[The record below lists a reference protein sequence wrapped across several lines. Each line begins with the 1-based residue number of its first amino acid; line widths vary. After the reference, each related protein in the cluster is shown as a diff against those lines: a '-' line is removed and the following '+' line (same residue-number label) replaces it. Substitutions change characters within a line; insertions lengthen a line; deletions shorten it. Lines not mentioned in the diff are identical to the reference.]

1 MVYLEVY
8 DSTFRYLEK
17 IGIVDDVTN
26 SSLLVLEP
34 VMEHFTHGQNKERRE
49 KTFNEFIIENAL
61 FNYLHEGRL
70 LIDFLSGAFYSSL
83 GDGEKKE
90 FMLIKNSTRRS
101 LKFIRSE
108 KTGEKDLKGLDLRE
122 FHFVDADSNEAFTV
136 ISSSELGFKNGNV
149 NARLIE
155 NPNHPGKYSFIGLIA
170 SDDLFSGI
178 SEFSK
183 LSQMLADLE
192 SAKEESKQLLQYS
205 REHGLQEIA
214 EYKSKGKFQVQDRK
228 IMEINRRFIE
238 RHGMGF
244 DEFLEDFF
252 GLANDREKFIAMAE
266 DYLAGCDGFMQAVY
280 DTSYIFGIDLLDEKE
295 LISAYLSLVKR
306 DLPGFEKSFLA
317 LQEAEKKEH
326 RELKGLD
333 MAFTRENIMERQR
346 EFMKENFAP
355 ADQKGYEEYSRK
367 TRGMAADEIVSFLRE
382 TAACLEK
389 SRGKVEDAEIDLT
402 LIRALM
408 REPNSLQF
416 AADIRVKETD
426 GGPDA
431 DEFYDY
437 TEASDSVRE
446 KYVFLAAAYHACK
459 GDIGKAA
466 TLIQKNR
473 LPTSECFE
481 EMFIIGKILSFSENS
496 SYKKYFSRAK
506 HIDRERYRV
515 ELAKFLEEKEH
526 DACTDPL

>member
-183 LSQMLADLE
+183 LSQMLADLG
-192 SAKEESKQLLQYS
+192 SSK
-205 REHGLQEIA
+205 
-214 EYKSKGKFQVQDRK
+214 K
-228 IMEINRRFIE
+228 
-238 RHGMGF
+238 
-244 DEFLEDFF
+244 
-252 GLANDREKFIAMAE
+252 
-266 DYLAGCDGFMQAVY
+266 
-280 DTSYIFGIDLLDEKE
+280 
-295 LISAYLSLVKR
+295 
-306 DLPGFEKSFLA
+306 
-317 LQEAEKKEH
+317 EKK
-326 RELKGLD
+326 K
-333 MAFTRENIMERQR
+333 Q
-346 EFMKENFAP
+346 
-355 ADQKGYEEYSRK
+355 
-367 TRGMAADEIVSFLRE
+367 
-382 TAACLEK
+382 
-389 SRGKVEDAEIDLT
+389 
-402 LIRALM
+402 
-408 REPNSLQF
+408 
-416 AADIRVKETD
+416 
-426 GGPDA
+426 
-431 DEFYDY
+431 
-437 TEASDSVRE
+437 
-446 KYVFLAAAYHACK
+446 
-459 GDIGKAA
+459 
-466 TLIQKNR
+466 
-473 LPTSECFE
+473 
-481 EMFIIGKILSFSENS
+481 
-496 SYKKYFSRAK
+496 
-506 HIDRERYRV
+506 
-515 ELAKFLEEKEH
+515 
-526 DACTDPL
+526 